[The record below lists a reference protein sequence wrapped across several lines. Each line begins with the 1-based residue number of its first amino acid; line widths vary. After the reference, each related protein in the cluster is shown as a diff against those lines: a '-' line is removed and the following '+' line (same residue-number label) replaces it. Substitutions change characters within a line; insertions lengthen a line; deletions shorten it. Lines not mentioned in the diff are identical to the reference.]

1 MPGSWVSREFSGALP
16 VNANTA
22 LLGQLCEE
30 SLKRISPKHSSLV
43 DTPVFSIL
51 RHFFFLKKKEKKNA
65 PEIQRMLLDDNWKTL
80 QIMTSEIWM
89 SSTTFCPPLACSPGT
104 LAFPAPVPAGVAGRF
119 FDSTALHFLI
129 RSPSTKLYYK
139 LRKLIRVEGTG
150 RAEQKMNGNKS
161 LVVCSLKFISINTIF
176 FRASDHRGISP
187 EIIFN

>member
-1 MPGSWVSREFSGALP
+1 MPGSRVSREFFGALP
-16 VNANTA
+16 ANANTA

-30 SLKRISPKHSSLV
+30 SLKRISPKHSMLSRYTCL
-43 DTPVFSIL
+43 FNFKA
-51 RHFFFLKKKEKKNA
+51 FFFLKKKEKKCPRNSENA
-65 PEIQRMLLDDNWKTL
+65 ARWQLEDAP
-80 QIMTSEIWM
+80 EIWM
-89 SSTTFCPPLACSPGT
+89 SSTTFCPPLARSLGT
-104 LAFPAPVPAGVAGRF
+104 LAFPALVPAGVAGRF

-129 RSPSTKLYYK
+129 CSPSTKLYYK

-161 LVVCSLKFISINTIF
+161 LVGCSLEFISINTIF